1 MSQTPASTSSNS
13 NYQSIF
19 DRALEAYKKKT
30 KKDLCSH
37 PLFAKIEACNSP
49 DAVLTTLRDQIPQ
62 QDQSCSIDDK
72 LTKWLNPTVNVIY
85 NFSQVIGEGVSL
97 VSLNRR
103 RLICPRSD
111 VHCYAGVPTC
121 GGDLHWNRHPSFCE
135 CHLWFVYVGL
145 SDIRWSHWQAAKAI
159 SDSQDA
165 LAEVFERI
173 ENFFMRLETYIEV
186 PPTTGMTD
194 MIVKIMVEVVSILA
208 ITTKEIKQSRA
219 SEFPRGDMNSHRRLT
234 FV

>member
-1 MSQTPASTSSNS
+1 MSLTPASTSSNS

-19 DRALEAYKKKT
+19 DRALEAYKKET
-30 KKDLCSH
+30 KKDPRSH
-37 PLFAKIEACNSP
+37 PLFAKLEACSSP

-62 QDQSCSIDDK
+62 QDQSRSIDDK

-97 VSLNRR
+97 VRLNRR

-111 VHCYAGVPTC
+111 VHCYTGVPTC
-121 GGDLHWNRHPSFCE
+121 GGDLHRDRHPSFCE

-145 SDIRWSHWQAAKAI
+145 SDIRRSHWQAAKAI
-159 SDSQDA
+159 SDSQGA
-165 LAEVFERI
+165 LAKVFERI
-173 ENFFMRLETYIEV
+173 ENFLMRLETYIEV

-194 MIVKIMVEVVSILA
+194 MIVKIMVEVLSILA
-208 ITTKEIKQSRA
+208 IMTKEIKQSRA
-219 SEFPRGDMNSHRRLT
+219 SEFTRGDMNSHRRLT
-234 FV
+234 IV